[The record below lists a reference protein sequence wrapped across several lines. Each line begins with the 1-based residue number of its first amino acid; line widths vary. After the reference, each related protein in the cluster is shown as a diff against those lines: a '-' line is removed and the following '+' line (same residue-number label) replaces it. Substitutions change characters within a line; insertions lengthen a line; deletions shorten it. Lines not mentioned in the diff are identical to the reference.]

1 MAAAIATQNAM
12 ALAVGSNPASMNIF
26 SISYTH
32 QNGTNPAATLK
43 NENRRDAVIFARQ
56 RVA

>member
-1 MAAAIATQNAM
+1 MIATQNAM
-12 ALAVGSNPASMNIF
+12 APAVGSNPASMNIF